1 MKRKRDAED
10 GCDLR
15 LRFGKLYLSVSL
27 LSEQTWCEK
36 KVVYGFLKPQIRK
49 KDKQRIEVQT
59 GTSIHLARGE
69 LGIARLCGFFIF
81 L

>member
-1 MKRKRDAED
+1 MKRKRDAAE
-10 GCDLR
+10 GR
-15 LRFGKLYLSVSL
+15 IPPLRFRKLHLSVSL

-69 LGIARLCGFFIF
+69 NGSVL
-81 L
+81 